1 MNIALGEENL
11 APKGQATIEDVA
23 RIAGVSIATVS
34 RAVHSPDRVA
44 KSTRQ
49 KVNQA
54 ILVTGYTTNAM
65 ARSLR
70 MGRSDIILVLAPDI
84 GDSNFTSTLIGI
96 ETQAREHGHAVLIG
110 HTQNDPERAI
120 DYLRFLTSHKAA
132 GLILFTGRLPETEL
146 ATAIPLPPTV
156 AAFEPI
162 RDSAYP
168 YVGVDDRA
176 GARKAT
182 EHLLAAGH
190 RRIAF
195 VGDTQARVA
204 FMRRRDGYEVAM
216 NAARVPKKDRFLL
229 EGDGTIESGRHAV
242 ELMFMRDDLP
252 TAFMCVNDTTAV
264 GVVNALAARGYNVP
278 LDFSVVGF
286 DDVPQATYTTPAL
299 TTIRQP
305 RSIIGRNAIERL
317 FKLIDGDESEAK
329 PREELIAPDLI
340 LRGSV
345 ASPRVSFSS

>member
-1 MNIALGEENL
+1 M

-70 MGRSDIILVLAPDI
+70 MGRSNIILVLAPDI
-84 GDSNFTSTLIGI
+84 GDPNFTSTLIGI
-96 ETQAREHGHAVLIG
+96 ETQARSLGHAILIG

-120 DYLRFLTSHKAA
+120 DYLRYLTSHKAA
-132 GLILFTGRLPETEL
+132 GLILFTGRLPQTDL
-146 ATAIPLPPTV
+146 VSAMPLPPTV

-162 RDSAYP
+162 RESAYP

-176 GARKAT
+176 GARKIT

-204 FMRRRDGYEVAM
+204 FKRRRDGYELAM
-216 NAARVPKKDRFLL
+216 DAARVAPDQRLVVD
-229 EGDGTIESGRHAV
+229 GDGSIESGRHAV
-242 ELMFMRDDLP
+242 ELLFMRDQIP

-264 GVVNALAARGYNVP
+264 GVVNALSARGYNVP
-278 LDFSVVGF
+278 RDFSVTGF
-286 DDVPQATYTTPAL
+286 DDVPQATYVTPAL
-299 TTIRQP
+299 TTVRQP
-305 RSIIGRNAIERL
+305 RSIIGKTAIERL
-317 FKLIDGDESEAK
+317 FKMIEGEDGSSMA
-329 PREELIAPDLI
+329 REELISPDLI

-345 ASPRVSFSS
+345 TSPSARFTS